1 MKKKKAHEPEI
12 CNCKFLFDP
21 ISTHRKE
28 SERKK
33 KKKNVNK
40 INAVRARWHEG
51 TDIFGCHF
59 MIVA

>member
-1 MKKKKAHEPEI
+1 MKKKKHTSLKSVTVI
-12 CNCKFLFDP
+12 FFSIRFHHIGK
-21 ISTHRKE
+21 RV
-28 SERKK
+28 K

-59 MIVA
+59 VIVA